1 MPKDRGD
8 SSSSEI
14 TPLRVRASYRDPISI
29 ILSIRPTYA
38 HAILNGIKKYE
49 YRRKVFQ
56 HRSIKTA
63 YMYASSPVCKIVG
76 EFSIKTIVQT
86 DPSSLW
92 VKTKKWAGVDK
103 VFFDEYFRGYEVA
116 YALQIG
122 EVTIYEQPPSLSS
135 KFGI

>member
-1 MPKDRGD
+1 
-8 SSSSEI
+8 
-14 TPLRVRASYRDPISI
+14 
-29 ILSIRPTYA
+29 
-38 HAILNGIKKYE
+38 
-49 YRRKVFQ
+49 
-56 HRSIKTA
+56 
-63 YMYASSPVCKIVG
+63 MYASSPVCKIVG

-135 KFGI
+135 KFGINRPPQSFCYVPADWRLARPRGIEPLFAT